1 MDAIINLLNIL
12 QFKTPA
18 MRKLIVVTGGSQGI
32 GRAILLKFVS
42 EGFDAVTCARN
53 EDDLAKLKKEAEK
66 KYPDASVFCRT
77 ADMSIKKEVLSF
89 AGFVESLNRPVTVL
103 VNNAGYF
110 IPGEIISE
118 SDGNLESMVEA
129 NLYSAY
135 HMTRGLIASM
145 IRERS
150 GHIFN
155 MCSIASIQ
163 AYKNGG
169 SYAISKF
176 ALLGFSKCL
185 REEVK
190 AHDLRVT
197 AILPG
202 ATKTRSW
209 EPAGLPDER
218 FILPEDVA
226 TTVFNAWSLSPS
238 AVVEEVVI
246 RPLPGD
252 I

>member
-1 MDAIINLLNIL
+1 
-12 QFKTPA
+12 

-32 GRAILLKFVS
+32 GRAILTKFAA
-42 EGFDAVTCARN
+42 EGFDIATCARHAA
-53 EDDLAKLKKEAEK
+53 DLEVLKMQIEKLN
-66 KYPDASVFCRT
+66 PGTTVFFRQT
-77 ADMSIKKEVLSF
+77 DMSIPEEAKAFGNVVLSL
-89 AGFVESLNRPVTVL
+89 ERPVNVL

-110 IPGEIISE
+110 VPGEISTE
-118 SDGNLESMVEA
+118 PEGNLESMINI

-135 HMTRGLIASM
+135 HLTRVLVPQMKSLK
-145 IRERS
+145 S

-185 REEVK
+185 REELK
-190 AHDLRVT
+190 SHRIRVT
-197 AILPG
+197 AVIPG

-209 EPAGLPDER
+209 EGAGLPDER
-218 FILPEDVA
+218 FVRPDDVA
-226 TTVFNAWSLSPS
+226 QAVLSAYLMSLNS
-238 AVVEEVVI
+238 VVEEIII
-246 RPLPGD
+246 RPQEGD

>member
-1 MDAIINLLNIL
+1 
-12 QFKTPA
+12 

-32 GRAILLKFVS
+32 GRAILSKFVH
-42 EGFDAVTCARN
+42 EGFDAITCSRHASELEEMKR
-53 EDDLAKLKKEAEK
+53 DIEK
-66 KYPDASVFCRT
+66 SNPGSRIYFRET
-77 ADMSIKKEVLSF
+77 DMSVKAQVLSF
-89 AGFVESLNRPVTVL
+89 ASFVTSLNRPVDVL

-110 IPGEIISE
+110 VPGEIYSE
-118 SDGNLESMVEA
+118 PEGNLESMIEA

-135 HMTRGLIASM
+135 HMTRGLVSQM
-145 IRERS
+145 KKVKS

-163 AYKNGG
+163 AYNNGG

-185 REEVK
+185 REELK
-190 AHDLRVT
+190 DQGIRVT
-197 AILPG
+197 ALMPG

-209 EPAGLPDER
+209 EGAGLPDDR
-218 FILPEDVA
+218 FIPVEDVA
-226 TTVFNAWSLSPS
+226 NTVFAAYALSRHS
-238 AVVEEVVI
+238 VVEEIII
-246 RPLPGD
+246 RPQEGD

>member
-1 MDAIINLLNIL
+1 
-12 QFKTPA
+12 

-32 GRAILLKFVS
+32 GRAIIEKFAA
-42 EGFDAVTCARN
+42 EGFDVVTCARHAA
-53 EDDLAKLKKEAEK
+53 DLEVLKMTIEKLNPGSNIYFRQTDVSVKAEA
-66 KYPDASVFCRT
+66 
-77 ADMSIKKEVLSF
+77 LSF
-89 AGFVESLNRPVTVL
+89 AEYVASLNRPVEVL

-110 IPGEIISE
+110 VPGEISSE
-118 SDGNLESMVEA
+118 PDGNLESMIEA

-135 HMTRGLIASM
+135 HITRGLVSQM
-145 IRERS
+145 KRVRG

-185 REEVK
+185 RQELK
-190 AHDLRVT
+190 LHQIRVT
-197 AILPG
+197 AVLPG

-209 EPAGLPDER
+209 AASGLPDSR
-218 FILPEDVA
+218 FIKVDDVA
-226 TTVFNAWSLSPS
+226 NTIYTAYALSPNS
-238 AVVEEVVI
+238 VVEEIII
-246 RPLPGD
+246 RPQEGD

>member
-18 MRKLIVVTGGSQGI
+18 MRKFIVVTGGSQGI

-53 EDDLAKLKKEAEK
+53 EEDLAKLKKETEEE
-66 KYPDASVFCRT
+66 YPDARVFYRT
-77 ADMSIKKEVLSF
+77 ADMAVKTDVLSF
-89 AGFVESLNRPVTVL
+89 AKFIESLNRPVNVL

-110 IPGEIISE
+110 MPGEIISE

-135 HMTRGLIASM
+135 HMTRALIASM
-145 IRERS
+145 IRQRS

-190 AHDLRVT
+190 EHNLRVT

-209 EPAGLPDER
+209 EPAGLPDDR
-218 FILPEDVA
+218 FVLPEDVA
-226 TTVFNAWSLSPS
+226 NTVFSAWSLSAS
-238 AVVEEVVI
+238 AVVEEVI
-246 RPLPGD
+246 LRPLPGD

>member
-1 MDAIINLLNIL
+1 MNAIINLLNIL

-18 MRKLIVVTGGSQGI
+18 MRKLIVVTGGSHGI

-53 EDDLAKLKKEAEK
+53 EDDLSELKKEAEK
-66 KYPDASVFCRT
+66 KYSGARIFYRN
-77 ADMSIKKEVLSF
+77 ADMAVKAEVRSF
-89 AGFVESLNRPVTVL
+89 VQFIESLNRPVSVL
-103 VNNAGYF
+103 VNNSGYF
-110 IPGEIISE
+110 LPGEIISE

-135 HMTRGLIASM
+135 HITRGLIGSM
-145 IRERS
+145 IRQRS

-190 AHDLRVT
+190 EHNLRVT

-209 EPAGLPDER
+209 KAAGLPDER

-226 TTVFNAWSLSPS
+226 GTVFSAWSLSPS
-238 AVVEEVVI
+238 AVVEEIII
-246 RPLPGD
+246 RPQQGD

>member
-1 MDAIINLLNIL
+1 
-12 QFKTPA
+12 

-32 GRAILLKFVS
+32 GRAIVTKFAA
-42 EGFDAVTCARN
+42 EAFDIVTCARHAG
-53 EDDLAKLKKEAEK
+53 DLEVLKMQIEKLN
-66 KYPDASVFCRT
+66 PGCTVFVRQT
-77 ADMSIKKEVLSF
+77 DMSVVKEVKTF
-89 AGFVESLNRPVTVL
+89 GEFVNSLDRPVQVL

-110 IPGEIISE
+110 VPGEISTE
-118 SDGNLESMVEA
+118 PDGNLESMIHA

-135 HMTRGLIASM
+135 HLTRSLVPEM
-145 IRERS
+145 KRLKV

-185 REEVK
+185 REELK
-190 AHDLRVT
+190 ADRIRVT
-197 AILPG
+197 AVLPG
-202 ATKTRSW
+202 ATRTRSW
-209 EPAGLPDER
+209 AGTSLPDDR
-218 FILPEDVA
+218 FIRAEDVA
-226 TTVFNAWSLSPS
+226 DAVFAAYSLSVNS
-238 AVVEEVVI
+238 VVEEILI
-246 RPLPGD
+246 RPQEGD

>member
-1 MDAIINLLNIL
+1 
-12 QFKTPA
+12 

-32 GRAILLKFVS
+32 GRAIISKFAA
-42 EGFDAVTCARN
+42 EGFDVVTCARHAA
-53 EDDLAKLKKEAEK
+53 DLEVLKIQIEKLN
-66 KYPDASVFCRT
+66 PGSSVFFRQT
-77 ADMSIKKEVLSF
+77 DMSIRSEVERFAEYILS
-89 AGFVESLNRPVTVL
+89 LDRPINVL
-103 VNNAGYF
+103 VNNSGYF
-110 IPGEIISE
+110 VPGEISTE
-118 SDGNLESMVEA
+118 PDGNLEGMINA

-135 HMTRGLIASM
+135 HLTRALAWEFKT
-145 IRERS
+145 RKA

-185 REEVK
+185 REELKDYKV
-190 AHDLRVT
+190 RVT
-197 AILPG
+197 AVLPG

-209 EPAGLPDER
+209 SGTGLPDER
-218 FILPEDVA
+218 FIRPEDIA
-226 TTVFNAWSLSPS
+226 TAVFSAYALSPNS
-238 AVVEEVVI
+238 VVEEIII
-246 RPLPGD
+246 RPQEGD

>member
-1 MDAIINLLNIL
+1 
-12 QFKTPA
+12 

-32 GRAILLKFVS
+32 GRAIVSKFAA
-42 EGFDAVTCARN
+42 EGFDAVVCARHAA
-53 EDDLAKLKKEAEK
+53 DLEVLKMQLEKLN
-66 KYPDASVFCRT
+66 PGSSIFFRQT
-77 ADMSIKKEVLSF
+77 DMSIKSEAQAFAEYVLSLDR
-89 AGFVESLNRPVTVL
+89 AVSVL

-110 IPGEIISE
+110 VPGEISTE
-118 SDGNLESMVEA
+118 PEGNLESMINA

-135 HMTRGLIASM
+135 HLTRGLVPQMKS
-145 IRERS
+145 RRG

-185 REEVK
+185 REELKTYNV
-190 AHDLRVT
+190 RVT
-197 AILPG
+197 AVLPG
-202 ATKTRSW
+202 ATSTRSW
-209 EPAGLPDER
+209 AGAGLPDER
-218 FILPEDVA
+218 FIRPDDIA
-226 TTVFNAWSLSPS
+226 NAVFSAYALSKNS
-238 AVVEEVVI
+238 VVEEIII
-246 RPLPGD
+246 RPQEGD

>member
-1 MDAIINLLNIL
+1 
-12 QFKTPA
+12 

-32 GRAILLKFVS
+32 GRAIVSKFAA
-42 EGFDAVTCARN
+42 EGFDAVVCARHAA
-53 EDDLAKLKKEAEK
+53 DLEVLKMQLEKLN
-66 KYPDASVFCRT
+66 PGSSIFFRQT
-77 ADMSIKKEVLSF
+77 DMSIKSEAQAFADYVLS
-89 AGFVESLNRPVTVL
+89 LDRPVSVL

-110 IPGEIISE
+110 VPGEISTE
-118 SDGNLESMVEA
+118 PEGNLESMINA

-135 HMTRGLIASM
+135 HLTRGLVPQMKS
-145 IRERS
+145 RRG

-185 REEVK
+185 REELKSYNV
-190 AHDLRVT
+190 RVT
-197 AILPG
+197 AVLPG
-202 ATKTRSW
+202 ATSTRSW
-209 EPAGLPDER
+209 AGAGLPDER
-218 FILPEDVA
+218 FIRPDDIA
-226 TTVFNAWSLSPS
+226 SAVFSAYALSKNS
-238 AVVEEVVI
+238 VVEEIII
-246 RPLPGD
+246 RPQEGD